1 MKDVANLVGLL
12 IVGLVILGL
21 ARRPQILRTFFSGTQ
36 GVLGLL
42 VQK

>member
-1 MKDVANLVGLL
+1 VKDVANLVGLL

-21 ARRPQILRTFFSGTQ
+21 ARRPQILKTFFSGTQ